1 MVARLGPAEQGLEAP
16 GYLPSSLSGR
26 RNRATSK
33 RQRGALANEKRRFAV
48 VLAATSGQYA
58 DTPMRLPRPRFTL
71 RQLMLCIALI
81 AVGIAMLIGACGSEA
96 FWVGEASVPL
106 EFPDPRRLR
115 GKADCRG
122 IGRAHQGTIRLP
134 GDHRAGW
141 PRLPSHHDDG
151 RRAFLDVS
159 ANPVSELLLALAIK
173 AAGYG
178 AMTCDLHDLTR
189 APQYHYAPSPPPIV
203 IRLAPVPQAQ

>member
-106 EFPDPRRLR
+106 EFQIRDASAGKPIAGASVGLTKGRSDYQATTGPD
-115 GKADCRG
+115 G
-122 IGRAHQGTIRLP
+122 
-134 GDHRAGW
+134 
-141 PRLPSHHDDG
+141 
-151 RRAFLDVS
+151 RAFLLITTTVGGRS
-159 ANPVSELLLALAIK
+159 SMFRQTRSVNYSWALAIK

-189 APQYHYAPSPPPIV
+189 TPQYHSAPSPPPIV